1 MPSTIFVIDSSPAVR
16 RMVEQI
22 STPEGFDVVG
32 FQDGPAALEAARRM
46 SPALIITDYHLDS
59 MTFSGFCKE
68 VHKLDNLADTY
79 IIALTGA
86 TDKLENTH
94 LKALGVKAFLKKPFQ
109 SEHLLDLIK
118 DLDRTNTTNLSG
130 KKKRSWPPTSS
141 ALDSDDEF
149 AGDSTDAMSDE
160 ELHPIIP
167 MTLDVTP
174 VKKEAV
180 KSPVPE
186 SPSKTPPAA
195 EPEEA
200 MKGLF
205 GQLLDSMSGKTE
217 KKIADMLP
225 HMVNTGLEAQVSR
238 AVEAEVQL
246 QLGAAVSQERLTEI
260 IEPLVMQALPKIL
273 TSEMTL
279 LEPIIRH
286 SMVEI
291 ASPLI
296 KEHIEHMVREQA
308 DTVRQSLQ
316 DAVREHLRSVEEE
329 VRAQLKE
336 VATAETKKL
345 ATDVVRTIAEDQIR
359 TSVQMVAPSIVEE
372 QIRAEIARLTEAA

>member
-46 SPALIITDYHLDS
+46 SPTLIITDYHLDS

-118 DLDRTNTTNLSG
+118 DLDRANTTNISG

-167 MTLDVTP
+167 MALDVTP
-174 VKKEAV
+174 VKNEAT
-180 KSPVPE
+180 KPPVPE
-186 SPSKTPPAA
+186 SASSTPPAA

-246 QLGAAVSQERLTEI
+246 QLGTAVSQERLTEI

-308 DTVRQSLQ
+308 ETVRQSLQ

-372 QIRAEIARLTEAA
+372 QIRAEIARLTDAA

>member
-1 MPSTIFVIDSSPAVR
+1 
-16 RMVEQI
+16 MVEQI

-46 SPALIITDYHLDS
+46 SPTLIITDYHLDS

-118 DLDRTNTTNLSG
+118 DLDRTNTTKISG

-149 AGDSTDAMSDE
+149 ADDSADAMSDE

-174 VKKEAV
+174 VKKEAM
-180 KSPVPE
+180 KPPVPE
-186 SPSKTPPAA
+186 SASSTPPAA

-205 GQLLDSMSGKTE
+205 GQLLESMSGKTE
-217 KKIADMLP
+217 KKIAD
-225 HMVNTGLEAQVSR
+225 MVNTGLEAQVSR
-238 AVEAEVQL
+238 AVEAEVHL
-246 QLGAAVSQERLTEI
+246 QLGAAVSQERLTEM

-279 LEPIIRH
+279 LEPMIRH

-296 KEHIEHMVREQA
+296 KVHIEHMVREQA

-336 VATAETKKL
+336 AATAETKKL

>member
-118 DLDRTNTTNLSG
+118 DLDRTNTTNISG
-130 KKKRSWPPTSS
+130 KNKRSWPPTSS

-149 AGDSTDAMSDE
+149 AGDSADAMSDE
-160 ELHPIIP
+160 ELPPIIP

-174 VKKEAV
+174 VKNEAM
-180 KSPVPE
+180 KPPVPE
-186 SPSKTPPAA
+186 SASSTPPAA

-246 QLGAAVSQERLTEI
+246 QLGAAVSQERLTEM

-308 DTVRQSLQ
+308 ETVRQSLQ

-372 QIRAEIARLTEAA
+372 QIRAEIARLTDAA

>member
-1 MPSTIFVIDSSPAVR
+1 
-16 RMVEQI
+16 MVEQI

-46 SPALIITDYHLDS
+46 SPTLIITDYHLDS

-118 DLDRTNTTNLSG
+118 DLDRANTTNISG

-174 VKKEAV
+174 VKNEAM
-180 KSPVPE
+180 KPPVPE
-186 SPSKTPPAA
+186 SASSTPPAA

-238 AVEAEVQL
+238 AVETEVQL

-308 DTVRQSLQ
+308 ETVRQSLQ

-372 QIRAEIARLTEAA
+372 QIRAEIARLTDAA

>member
-1 MPSTIFVIDSSPAVR
+1 VPSTIFVIDSSPAVR

-46 SPALIITDYHLDS
+46 SPTLIITDYHLDS

-118 DLDRTNTTNLSG
+118 DLDRANTTNISG

-174 VKKEAV
+174 VKKEAM
-180 KSPVPE
+180 KPPVPE
-186 SPSKTPPAA
+186 SPSSTSPAA

-246 QLGAAVSQERLTEI
+246 QLGAAVSQERLTVI

-336 VATAETKKL
+336 AATAETKKL

-359 TSVQMVAPSIVEE
+359 TSVQMIAPSIVEE

>member
-1 MPSTIFVIDSSPAVR
+1 
-16 RMVEQI
+16 
-22 STPEGFDVVG
+22 
-32 FQDGPAALEAARRM
+32 
-46 SPALIITDYHLDS
+46 

-118 DLDRTNTTNLSG
+118 DLDRTNTTNISG

-149 AGDSTDAMSDE
+149 AGDSADAMSDE

-174 VKKEAV
+174 VKNEAT
-180 KSPVPE
+180 KPPVPE
-186 SPSKTPPAA
+186 SASSTPPAA

-308 DTVRQSLQ
+308 ETVRQSLQ

-336 VATAETKKL
+336 AATAETKKL

-372 QIRAEIARLTEAA
+372 QIRAEIARLTDAA